1 MTQKK
6 QKASTLTP
14 KTSRAEQARAK
25 QQAAMV
31 LRVKG
36 IAYEDWLVEQHRA
49 CFDAGF
55 DALAE
60 LVEQTQAGED
70 DKARETTKKGD
81 GRDEGDTGHVE
92 DHDAR

>member
-6 QKASTLTP
+6 QKAPTLTP

-36 IAYEDWLVEQHRA
+36 VAYEDWLVEQHRA

-55 DALAE
+55 EALAE
-60 LVEQTQAGED
+60 LVEQTQAGE
-70 DKARETTKKGD
+70 TMKGD
-81 GRDEGDTGHVE
+81 GHDEGDTGHVE